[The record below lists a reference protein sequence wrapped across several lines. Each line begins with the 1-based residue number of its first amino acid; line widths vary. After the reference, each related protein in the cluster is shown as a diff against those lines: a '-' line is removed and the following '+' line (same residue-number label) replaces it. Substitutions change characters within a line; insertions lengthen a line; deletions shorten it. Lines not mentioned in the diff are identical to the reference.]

1 MTRFLTVS
9 PFLIA
14 LILGLVLG
22 VTAMLRG
29 IDRQLQRKGRVALF
43 NTPSIAAFAT
53 VAGAVGYPL
62 ARYSQ
67 LEISTVSTIAA
78 ASGLAGAIGM
88 FGLLAGWVVPSAA
101 RDVQDVRF
109 ALQGHFG
116 RVTEEIGVRASGKIS
131 YEQGGTRH
139 VLPALGLDGQ
149 QIESG
154 VDVVIERIEDGIA
167 HVAPWSTIAR
177 ELELPA

>member
-1 MTRFLTVS
+1 MTVS

-29 IDRQLQRKGRVALF
+29 IDRHLQRKGRVALF
-43 NTPSIAAFAT
+43 NMPTIAAFAT

-62 ARYSQ
+62 ARYSP
-67 LEISTVSTIAA
+67 LEMATVSAIAA
-78 ASGLAGAIGM
+78 ASGLAAALGM

-101 RDVQDVRF
+101 RVKEDVRF

-116 RVTEEIGVRASGKIS
+116 RVTEEIGANSSGKIT
-131 YEQGGTRH
+131 YDQAGTRH
-139 VLPALGLDGQ
+139 ALPARGLDGQ

-154 VDVVIERIEDGIA
+154 VDVVIERIEDGVA
-167 HVAPWSTIAR
+167 HVAPWSTIAK
-177 ELELPA
+177 ELELPAQ